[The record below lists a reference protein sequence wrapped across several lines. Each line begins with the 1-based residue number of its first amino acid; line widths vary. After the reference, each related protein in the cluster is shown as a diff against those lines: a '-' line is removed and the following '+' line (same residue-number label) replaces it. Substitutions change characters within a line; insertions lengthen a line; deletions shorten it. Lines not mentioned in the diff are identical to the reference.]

1 MALYQ
6 GIASAMWLFVDTR
19 CPLRGCGV
27 GPRLRVEAFSLRLH
41 CGASLRWGGRGVR
54 PYVIFCWA
62 TMFID
67 EAKIRV
73 KAGDG
78 GNGCMAFR
86 REKFVP
92 RGGPSGG
99 DGGKGGDIWMESS
112 ERHNTLVHF
121 RFNPEYKAERG
132 RHGEGAKKTGRDGEG
147 IVLKVPVGT
156 IVFDEDTGEKVH
168 DFSRADERVVIAR
181 GGRGGRGNAQFA
193 TSTHQA
199 PREHEDGR
207 PGEERNFRL
216 ELKLLA
222 DVGLVGYPNVGKST
236 LISVISAARPKVADY
251 PFTTLEPNLGVVAV
265 GDSPNVE
272 TRLASSPRAKK
283 TRQAAS
289 LTSRRNEVS
298 FVVADIPGLIEGA
311 HAGSGLGTQF
321 LRHIE
326 RTRLLVHMVDVSD
339 SSGRADVV
347 KDVDVIRGELASF
360 GAGLETKPTLM
371 IASKIDVANPEKLKK
386 LKQWA
391 TRKKLKLYP
400 ISAVTGEGI
409 EKLKYAMAEGVEKV
423 RKTLTGAQGETKIP
437 RSSG

>member
-1 MALYQ
+1 
-6 GIASAMWLFVDTR
+6 
-19 CPLRGCGV
+19 
-27 GPRLRVEAFSLRLH
+27 
-41 CGASLRWGGRGVR
+41 
-54 PYVIFCWA
+54 
-62 TMFID
+62 MFID

-86 REKFVP
+86 REKYVP

-99 DGGKGGDIWMESS
+99 DGGHGGDIWMESS

-132 RHGEGAKKTGRDGEG
+132 RHGEGDKKTGRDGEG

-168 DFSRADERVVIAR
+168 DFSRPDERVVIAR

-199 PREHEDGR
+199 PREHEEGR

-236 LISVISAARPKVADY
+236 LISRISAARPKVADY
-251 PFTTLEPNLGVVAV
+251 PFTTLEPNLGVVLA
-265 GDSPNVE
+265 GDKGKE
-272 TRLASSPRAKK
+272 
-283 TRQAAS
+283 
-289 LTSRRNEVS
+289 ES

-311 HAGSGLGTQF
+311 HSGSGLGTQF

-347 KDVDVIRGELASF
+347 KDVEVIRGELANF
-360 GAGLETKPTLM
+360 GAGLENKPTLM
-371 IASKIDVANPEKLKK
+371 VASKIDVANPEKLKK

-391 TRKKLKLYP
+391 TRRKLKLYP

-409 EKLKYAMAEGVEKV
+409 EKLKYAMAEEVDKT
-423 RKTLTGAQGETKIP
+423 RKALAPSDESRFSK
-437 RSSG
+437 SSA

>member
-1 MALYQ
+1 M
-6 GIASAMWLFVDTR
+6 FV
-19 CPLRGCGV
+19 
-27 GPRLRVEAFSLRLH
+27 
-41 CGASLRWGGRGVR
+41 
-54 PYVIFCWA
+54 
-62 TMFID
+62 D

-78 GNGCMAFR
+78 GNGCLAFR

-99 DGGKGGDIWMESS
+99 DGGKGGDVWMESS

-121 RFNPEYKAERG
+121 RFNPEYKAGRG
-132 RHGEGAKKTGRDGEG
+132 RHGEGAKKTGREGED

-156 IVFDEDTGEKVH
+156 IVYDDETGELVH
-168 DFSRADERVVIAR
+168 DFARADDRIVIAR

-236 LISVISAARPKVADY
+236 LISRISAACPKIADY

-265 GDSPNVE
+265 GD
-272 TRLASSPRAKK
+272 AK
-283 TRQAAS
+283 
-289 LTSRRNEVS
+289 EGIS

-311 HAGSGLGTQF
+311 HTGSGLGTQF

-326 RTRLLVHMVDVSD
+326 RTRLLVHLVDLSD
-339 SSGRADVV
+339 GSGREDVV
-347 KDVDVIRGELASF
+347 KDVEVILGELASF
-360 GAGLETKPTLM
+360 GAELDKKPM
-371 IASKIDVANPEKLKK
+371 IMVASKIDVANLEKLAK
-386 LKQWA
+386 LKRWSA
-391 TRKKLKLYP
+391 RRKLKLYQ
-400 ISAVTGEGI
+400 ISAVTGKGI
-409 EKLKYAMAEGVEKV
+409 EELKFAMAQEVGRMRGSDTV
-423 RKTLTGAQGETKIP
+423 A
-437 RSSG
+437 SSQLAESVP